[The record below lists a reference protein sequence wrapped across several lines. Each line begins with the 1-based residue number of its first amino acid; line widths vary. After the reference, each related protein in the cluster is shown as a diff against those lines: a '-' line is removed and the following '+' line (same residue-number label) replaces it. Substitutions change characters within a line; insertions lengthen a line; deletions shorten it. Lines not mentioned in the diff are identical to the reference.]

1 MDDTTAS
8 VQALLAQARRP
19 THLTQKTL
27 DEHFELFCL
36 VMERGFA
43 LHTGTSNRL
52 VVEYKL
58 SDTGSCRQLPRV
70 HPQGGMNFRLPESW
84 LLPSD
89 HFLFYDPSDDTDFP
103 QLATFDAA
111 SNRFLQAS
119 WEDLVD
125 LNRLHSN
132 QVLPLAKL
140 RSLRGLHYI
149 KDIACLQLCELNF
162 DRLFEKDAA
171 LAEQLRGLLADKMSR
186 HVEASRHWLK
196 ASRSEQIALKYL
208 AREKKLPKA

>member
-1 MDDTTAS
+1 MDDLTAS
-8 VQALLAQARRP
+8 VSALLAQARRP
-19 THLTQKTL
+19 AHLTQKTL

-43 LHTGTSNRL
+43 IHTGSSNRL
-52 VVEYKL
+52 VVEYRL
-58 SDTGSCRQLPRV
+58 EDTNSGRQLPRI
-70 HPQGGMNFRLPESW
+70 HPQSGTHFQLPESW
-84 LLPSD
+84 LIPSD

-103 QLATFDAA
+103 QLATFDAS
-111 SNRFLQAS
+111 SNQFVQAS

-125 LNRLHSN
+125 LNKLHN
-132 QVLPLAKL
+132 QQVLPLAKL

-149 KDIACLQLCELNF
+149 KDIACLQLFELNF
-162 DRLFEKDAA
+162 DRLFDRDAL
-171 LAEQLRGLLADKMSR
+171 LAEQLRGLLADKMAR

-208 AREKKLPKA
+208 ARKKT